1 MRRVPLGLMMVPLLA
16 GCYTLQPLAGSR
28 PEPAAGTRLVIE
40 LTDAG
45 RVAMANQMG
54 PDVARFES
62 RLVRQTDSAYV
73 LSVSLVVGAWGAQAR
88 WNDEQVTVRTDYV
101 RTIGERR
108 FSAGRTALV
117 AVGTTASIMAFVL
130 TRSLLGGG
138 TTTDPGNPPP
148 PPNSY

>member
-1 MRRVPLGLMMVPLLA
+1 MPLGLTMLPLLA
-16 GCYTLQPLAGSR
+16 GCYTMQPLVGSR

-45 RVAMANQMG
+45 RTAMASQMG

-73 LSVSLVVGAWGAQAR
+73 LSVSLVVNTWGAQAR
-88 WNDEQVTVRTDYV
+88 WNGEQVTLRTEHV

-108 FSAGRTALV
+108 FSAGRTVLV
-117 AVGTTASIMAFVL
+117 AAGATGGMLAFIL

-138 TTTDPGNPPP
+138 NSTDANNPPP
-148 PPNSY
+148 PPNGN

>member
-1 MRRVPLGLMMVPLLA
+1 MPLGLLVLPLLA
-16 GCYTLQPLAGSR
+16 GCYTMQPFAGSR
-28 PEPAAGTRLVIE
+28 PEPASGTRLVIE

-45 RVAMANQMG
+45 RVGMTDQMG

-73 LSVSLVVGAWGAQAR
+73 LGVSLVINVWGAQAR
-88 WNDEQVTVRTDYV
+88 WNGEQVTLRTEYV

-108 FSAGRTALV
+108 FSAGRTAL
-117 AVGTTASIMAFVL
+117 AAAGATAGMMAFVL

-138 TTTDPGNPPP
+138 TTIDANNPPP
-148 PPNSY
+148 PPNGN

>member
-1 MRRVPLGLMMVPLLA
+1 MPLGLMMLPLLA
-16 GCYTLQPLAGSR
+16 GCYTMQPLVGSR
-28 PEPAAGTRLVIE
+28 PEPAPGTRLVIE

-73 LSVSLVVGAWGAQAR
+73 LSVSLVVGAWGAQTR
-88 WNDEQVTVRTDYV
+88 WSGEQVALRTEYV
-101 RTIGERR
+101 RSIGERR
-108 FSAGRTALV
+108 FSVGRTALAV
-117 AVGTTASIMAFVL
+117 AGATASAMAFVL

-138 TTTDPGNPPP
+138 ISSDPNDRPT
-148 PPNSY
+148 PPNDN

>member
-1 MRRVPLGLMMVPLLA
+1 MPLGLLMLPLLA
-16 GCYTLQPLAGSR
+16 GCYTMQPLAGSR
-28 PEPAAGTRLVIE
+28 PEPAPGTRLVIE

-45 RVAMANQMG
+45 RVAMASQMG
-54 PDVARFES
+54 PEVARFES

-73 LSVSLVVGAWGAQAR
+73 LSVSMVVGAWGAQAR
-88 WNDEQVTVRTDYV
+88 WNGEQVMLRTDYV

-117 AVGTTASIMAFVL
+117 AVGTTASVMAFVL

-138 TTTDPGNPPP
+138 SSTDPNNPTT

>member
-1 MRRVPLGLMMVPLLA
+1 MPLGLMMVPLLA
-16 GCYTLQPLAGSR
+16 GCYTMQPLAGSR
-28 PEPAAGTRLVIE
+28 PEPAPGTRLVIE

-45 RVAMANQMG
+45 RVGMANEMG

-73 LSVSLVVGAWGAQAR
+73 LSVSMVVGMWGAQTR
-88 WNDEQVTVRTDYV
+88 WNGEQVTLRTDYV

-108 FSAGRTALV
+108 FSAGRTAL
-117 AVGTTASIMAFVL
+117 AAAGATAGIMAFVL

-138 TTTDPGNPPP
+138 NSTDASNPPP
-148 PPNSY
+148 PPNTN

>member
-1 MRRVPLGLMMVPLLA
+1 MPLGLLMLPLLA
-16 GCYTLQPLAGSR
+16 GCYTMQPLVGSR
-28 PEPAAGTRLVIE
+28 PEPAPGTRLVIE

-73 LSVSLVVGAWGAQAR
+73 LSVSMVVGAWGAQAR
-88 WNDEQVTVRTDYV
+88 WNGEQVMLRTDYV

-117 AVGTTASIMAFVL
+117 AVGTTASVMAFVL

-138 TTTDPGNPPP
+138 SSTDPNNPTT

>member
-1 MRRVPLGLMMVPLLA
+1 MPLGLMMLPLLA
-16 GCYTLQPLAGSR
+16 GCYTMQPLVGSR
-28 PEPAAGTRLVIE
+28 PEPAPGTRLVIE

-73 LSVSLVVGAWGAQAR
+73 LSVSMVVGAWGAQAR
-88 WNDEQVTVRTDYV
+88 WNGEQVMLRTDYV

-138 TTTDPGNPPP
+138 SSTDPNNPTT

>member
-1 MRRVPLGLMMVPLLA
+1 MRRVPLGLMMLPLLA
-16 GCYTLQPLAGSR
+16 GCYTLQPLVGSR
-28 PEPAAGTRLVIE
+28 PEPAPGTRLVIE

-73 LSVSLVVGAWGAQAR
+73 LSVSLVVGAWGAQTR
-88 WNDEQVTVRTDYV
+88 WNGEQVTLRTDDV

-108 FSAGRTALV
+108 FSAGRTALAV
-117 AVGTTASIMAFVL
+117 AGATAGAMAFVL

-138 TTTDPGNPPP
+138 NSTDPNDRPP
-148 PPNSY
+148 PPNGN

>member
-1 MRRVPLGLMMVPLLA
+1 MPLGLLMLPLRA
-16 GCYTLQPLAGSR
+16 GCYTMQPLVGSR
-28 PEPAAGTRLVIE
+28 PEPAPGTRLVIE

-73 LSVSLVVGAWGAQAR
+73 LSVSMVVGAWGAQAR
-88 WNDEQVTVRTDYV
+88 WNGEQVMLRTDYV

-117 AVGTTASIMAFVL
+117 AVGTTASVMAFVL

-138 TTTDPGNPPP
+138 SSTDPNNPTT

>member
-1 MRRVPLGLMMVPLLA
+1 MPLGLMMLPLLA
-16 GCYTLQPLAGSR
+16 GCYTMQPLVGSR
-28 PEPAAGTRLVIE
+28 PEPAPGTRLIIE

-73 LSVSLVVGAWGAQAR
+73 LSVSLVVGAWGAQTR
-88 WNDEQVTVRTDYV
+88 WNGEQVALRPDYV

-108 FSAGRTALV
+108 FSAGRTALAV
-117 AVGTTASIMAFVL
+117 AGATASAMAFVL

-138 TTTDPGNPPP
+138 ISSDPNDRPT
-148 PPNSY
+148 PPNDN

>member
-1 MRRVPLGLMMVPLLA
+1 MPLGLLMLPLLA
-16 GCYTLQPLAGSR
+16 GCYTMQPLVGSR
-28 PEPAAGTRLVIE
+28 PEPAPGTRLVVE

-73 LSVSLVVGAWGAQAR
+73 LSVSMVVGAWGAQAR
-88 WNDEQVTVRTDYV
+88 WNGEQVTLRTDYV

-138 TTTDPGNPPP
+138 SSTDPNNPTT

>member
-1 MRRVPLGLMMVPLLA
+1 MPLGLMMLPLLA
-16 GCYTLQPLAGSR
+16 GCYTMQPLVGSR
-28 PEPAAGTRLVIE
+28 PEPAPGTRLVIE

-73 LSVSLVVGAWGAQAR
+73 LSVSLVVGAWGAQTR
-88 WNDEQVTVRTDYV
+88 WNGEQVALRTDYV

-108 FSAGRTALV
+108 FSAGRTTLAV
-117 AVGTTASIMAFVL
+117 AGATASAVAFVL

-138 TTTDPGNPPP
+138 ISTDPNDRPT
-148 PPNSY
+148 PPNGY

>member
-1 MRRVPLGLMMVPLLA
+1 MPLGLMMLPLLA
-16 GCYTLQPLAGSR
+16 GCYTMQPLVGSR
-28 PEPAAGTRLVIE
+28 PEPAPGTRLIIE

-54 PDVARFES
+54 TEVARFES

-73 LSVSLVVGAWGAQAR
+73 LSVSMVVGAWGAQAR
-88 WNDEQVTVRTDYV
+88 WNGEQVMLRTDYV

-138 TTTDPGNPPP
+138 NSTDPSNPPT